1 MADIRLKLDE
11 VKLCIKNAQLV
22 LHGIRHDA
30 TGAIA
35 DPIDLARPWS
45 AQQALQGLL
54 NVDGINDQS
63 LNGDP
68 E

>member
-22 LHGIRHDA
+22 LHGVRHDA

-35 DPIDLARPWS
+35 DHIDLVLPWS
-45 AQQALQGLL
+45 AQQTLQGFL
-54 NVDGINDQS
+54 NLDGINYQS
-63 LNGDP
+63 LNGDTQ
-68 E
+68 

>member
-35 DPIDLARPWS
+35 DHIDLVLPWN
-45 AQQALQGLL
+45 AQQALQGFMNL
-54 NVDGINDQS
+54 DGINYQS
-63 LNGDP
+63 LNGDA